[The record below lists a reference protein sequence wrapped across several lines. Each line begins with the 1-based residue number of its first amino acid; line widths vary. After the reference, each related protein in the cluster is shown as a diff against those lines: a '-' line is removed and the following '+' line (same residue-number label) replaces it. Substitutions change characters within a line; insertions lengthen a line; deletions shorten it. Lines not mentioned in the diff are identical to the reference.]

1 LRTQSGRLVSS
12 SSPERSGWERFVRRT
27 VPSVSLLQ
35 QVTAERL
42 LVFFLGVSIFVS
54 KSGIYAATV
63 FLVLYFLARLAT
75 SPECR
80 AFFRSEKLAIASV
93 VLYLLGLAVTV
104 AYPGHIEDVSVYARK
119 GAFLLLIPPLMFAF
133 RDPATRRVALVG
145 LVLGFWL
152 DFIHTFHEL
161 DWVWG
166 GGMVAGA
173 TWKQDQWSVMLA
185 LFLAFLVPIALEKRW
200 SLEKTI
206 LMGTLGAAMLALL
219 MAGGRGPWLGVV
231 LAVTLYM
238 VFQQRRAMFYFIGLS
253 LLLYIPAHTLYEE
266 QVEYLKNRLQSIGDL
281 QENVSNRLRMELWT
295 LSAHYNFYIL
305 KNDQK
310 AFLLGS
316 GPVHQEER
324 ITDFIEVARVK
335 EQDRYV
341 FIRDRSE
348 WKVND
353 AHNLY
358 LDSLG
363 KMGLIWTV
371 LVLVFLVLLARSG
384 WAANRP
390 TFSPWSSAGVL
401 LVFFFIGIFYSILAH
416 FASFALVLLMTL
428 ALGSRTLGRDGLQ
441 QAPLAGERDAG
452 LNAVPGSADRPGPI

>member
-1 LRTQSGRLVSS
+1 MRTQSAPLATS
-12 SSPERSGWERFVRRT
+12 SSPERSGWERLVRRA
-27 VPSVSLLQ
+27 VSSVKILRL
-35 QVTAERL
+35 VTAERL
-42 LVFFLGVSIFVS
+42 LVFFLSVSIFVS
-54 KSGIYAATV
+54 KSGLYAATV
-63 FLVLYFLARLAT
+63 FLVLYFLTRVAT
-75 SPECR
+75 SLECR

-93 VLYLLGLAVTV
+93 ALYLLGLAVTV

-119 GAFLLLIPPLMFAF
+119 GAFLLLVPPLMFAF
-133 RDPATRRVALVG
+133 RDPGTRRVALMG
-145 LVLGFWL
+145 LLLGFWL

-185 LFLAFLVPIALEKRW
+185 LFLAFLLPITLEKRW

-206 LMGTLGAAMLALL
+206 LMSTLVAAMLALL
-219 MAGGRGPWLGVV
+219 MAGGRGPWLGVA

-238 VFQQRRAMFYFIGLS
+238 VLQQRRAMLYLIALS
-253 LLLYIPAHTLYEE
+253 LLVYIPAHTLYGE

-281 QENVSNRLRMELWT
+281 QENVSNRWRIEFWT
-295 LSAHYNFYIL
+295 LTANYNVHVL
-305 KNDQK
+305 RNHRKE
-310 AFLLGS
+310 FLLGS

-324 ITDFIEVARVK
+324 ITDFIEGTGVK
-335 EQDRYV
+335 EQGRYV

-348 WKVND
+348 WRVND

-371 LVLVFLVLLARSG
+371 SVLVFLVVLARSG

-390 TFSPWSSAGVL
+390 TFSSWSSASVL
-401 LVFFFIGIFYSILAH
+401 LVFLFIGLFYSILAH
-416 FASFALVLLMTL
+416 FASFALVLFMTL
-428 ALGSRTLGRDGLQ
+428 ALGSRAPGRDGLQ
-441 QAPLAGERDAG
+441 QAASACERDAVVCTG
-452 LNAVPGSADRPGPI
+452 PGSGERAGPV

>member
-1 LRTQSGRLVSS
+1 MRTRSAPLAIS
-12 SSPERSGWERFVRRT
+12 SSPERTGWERFVSRT
-27 VPSVSLLQ
+27 VPSVTLLQ

-63 FLVLYFLARLAT
+63 FLVLYFLVRLAT

-80 AFFRSEKLAIASV
+80 AFFRSEQLAIASV

-161 DWVWG
+161 DWVWS

-238 VFQQRRAMFYFIGLS
+238 VFQQRRAMLYFIGLS

-281 QENVSNRLRMELWT
+281 QENVSNRWRMEFWT
-295 LSAHYNFYIL
+295 LTANYNFHML

-316 GPVHQEER
+316 GPIHQEER
-324 ITDFIEVARVK
+324 ITDFIEETGVK
-335 EQDRYV
+335 ESDRYV

-371 LVLVFLVLLARSG
+371 SVLVFLLLLVRSG

-390 TFSPWSSAGVL
+390 TFSPWSSASVL
-401 LVFFFIGIFYSILAH
+401 LVFLFIGIFYSILAH
-416 FASFALVLLMTL
+416 FASFALVLFMTL
-428 ALGSRTLGRDGLQ
+428 ALGSRAPCRHDLQ
-441 QAPLAGERDAG
+441 LTDSACERDPVLSEGLGSEGRAG
-452 LNAVPGSADRPGPI
+452 PT